1 VDIIPYQNH
10 HLTIF
15 MTNDPH
21 SKVHQSQITQR
32 QIRISKYL
40 SKHLRHQP
48 ERLGLELL
56 PGGWVNVEQLLAAAA
71 ANGFEI
77 NLAQLQQVVT
87 SNDKQRFAFN
97 DAGDLIRANQG
108 HSIEVDL
115 QLTAKI
121 PPNLLYHGT
130 NIKAIEPI
138 LATGLD
144 KMSRHHVHLTTDLN
158 MARKVGGR
166 RGKSAVLVVN
176 TIAMIDDGYDFYCT
190 DNDVWLVESVP
201 PQYLE
206 LLAAKS

>member
-1 VDIIPYQNH
+1 MPSDARNNVNKTKI
-10 HLTIF
+10 TE
-15 MTNDPH
+15 
-21 SKVHQSQITQR
+21 HQT
-32 QIRISKYL
+32 RISKYL

-77 NLAQLQQVVT
+77 SLPQLQQVVT

-97 DAGDLIRANQG
+97 DGGDLIRANQG
-108 HSIEVDL
+108 HSIEVNL

-130 NIKAIEPI
+130 HIKATDPI

-158 MARKVGGR
+158 MAHKVGGR

-176 TIAMIDDGYDFYCT
+176 AIAMMNDGYDFYCT
-190 DNDVWLVESVP
+190 DNDVWLVEAVP

-206 LLAAKS
+206 LLASKS

>member
-1 VDIIPYQNH
+1 
-10 HLTIF
+10 
-15 MTNDPH
+15 MTSDARN
-21 SKVHQSQITQR
+21 KVKQTKITER
-32 QIRISKYL
+32 QTKISKYL

-48 ERLGLELL
+48 ERLGLELFA
-56 PGGWVNVEQLLAAAA
+56 GGWVNVEQLLAATA

-77 NLAQLQQVVT
+77 SLAELQQVVT

-97 DAGDLIRANQG
+97 DTGELIRANQG

-121 PPNLLYHGT
+121 PPDILYHGT
-130 NIKAIEPI
+130 HLNAIEPI

-158 MARKVGGR
+158 MAHHVGGR

-176 TIAMIDDGYDFYCT
+176 AIAMIEDGYEFYCT
-190 DNDVWLVESVP
+190 DNDVWLVDTVP

-206 LLAAKS
+206 LLSSKD